1 MLGLYYKIWVD
12 CIKRAREQPDNKNWQ
27 TYTMIYM
34 TMAMAFNFLFIM
46 AILQKF
52 LFRNYFYKMDLSFLP
67 LRLNNILAYLVLF
80 ILPCVIIN
88 YLLIFRNKRYEN
100 LLKNYP
106 YYNGKIFGIYFIIS
120 LMFPIVLL
128 LGAMAFSKL

>member
-12 CIKRAREQPDNKNWQ
+12 CIKRAREQPDSKNWQ

-46 AILQKF
+46 TILEKF
-52 LFRNYFYKMDLSFLP
+52 VFKNYFYKIDLSFLP
-67 LRLNNILAYLVLF
+67 LRLSNALNYLLLF
-80 ILPCVIIN
+80 ILPCFVIN
-88 YLLIFRNKRYEN
+88 YMLIFRNKRYEN

-106 YYNGKIFGIYFIIS
+106 YYQGKVFGIYIVIS
-120 LMFPIVLL
+120 MMFPILLL
-128 LGAMAFSKL
+128 LGAIAFSKL